1 MRRMKRVLAAITDR
15 GVVETLEPLLSRGT
29 VEFNQVASGEACVVL
44 ASTTPYD
51 LILAQLPLAD
61 MSAPRLLAGL
71 RAYGS
76 PSQEARIFLLASG
89 GQAQA
94 VDVLRHQGVDKVVLS
109 ASTSEF
115 RSSVADALGVA
126 LRTSARVLVNLHVA
140 AGNSRSTQVYE
151 TENLSKAGMLL
162 RTGHPLAVGTEF
174 AFDLC
179 LSEGDSALQG
189 TGHVV
194 RHTVPDHE
202 KVCGMG
208 VEFSSFGE
216 DMAEGL
222 GQFVRESLTL
232 AG

>member
-1 MRRMKRVLAAITDR
+1 MGRKKRVLAAITER
-15 GVVETLEPLLSRGT
+15 GVVEALEPLLARET

-51 LILAQLPLAD
+51 LILAQLPLDD

-94 VDVLRHQGVDKVVLS
+94 ADALRHQGVDRVMLS

-115 RSSVADALGVA
+115 RYAVADALGVA

-140 AGNSRSTQVYE
+140 TGDSRSTQVYE
-151 TENLSKAGMLL
+151 TENLSTTGMLL

-179 LSEGDSALQG
+179 LEEGDSVLQG
-189 TGHVV
+189 TGRVV

-208 VEFSSFGE
+208 VMFSDFGE
-216 DMAEGL
+216 GTAQDI
-222 GQFVRESLTL
+222 GQFVRSGL
-232 AG
+232 AHVG